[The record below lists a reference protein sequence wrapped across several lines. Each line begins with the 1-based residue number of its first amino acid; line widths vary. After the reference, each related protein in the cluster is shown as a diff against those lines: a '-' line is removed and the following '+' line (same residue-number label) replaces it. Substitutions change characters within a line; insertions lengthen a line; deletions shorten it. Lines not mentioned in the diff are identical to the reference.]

1 MHIQENTAVVNR
13 LRRVTGQ
20 LKRVEEQIASGGSC
34 ADVIP
39 QLLAV
44 KGSVDAATVAYV
56 KQAISECRET
66 ATAEEMAALLETL
79 VKKL

>member
-1 MHIQENTAVVNR
+1 MHITENTAVVHR
-13 LRRVTGQ
+13 LRRVSGQ

-44 KGSVDAATVAYV
+44 KGSVDAATATYV
-56 KQAISECRET
+56 KQAIAECRET
-66 ATAEEMAALLETL
+66 ATPEELANLLETL